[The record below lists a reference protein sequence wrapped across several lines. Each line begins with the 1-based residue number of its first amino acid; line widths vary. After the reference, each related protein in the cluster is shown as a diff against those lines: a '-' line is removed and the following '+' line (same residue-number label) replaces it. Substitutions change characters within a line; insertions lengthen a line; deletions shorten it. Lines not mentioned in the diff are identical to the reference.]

1 MRQPICRLSHEII
14 SKPCAE
20 AVKSLPYNAPNV
32 LSMSTLIICLPPLL
46 PGALP
51 GAAAAYDYAVTPDGR
66 TATVH
71 ASAPAALLPT
81 VLRGGET
88 VAVVPVAMLSWH
100 RVEIPKGVGMA
111 SPRVRVILESLLE
124 DRLLDD
130 ADQLHL
136 ALAPGAV
143 AGTAAWVAACDKRW
157 LRTHLQALE
166 AAGRP
171 VGRIVPEFSP
181 DAGPLQLHILG
192 DEGEPQIVATGGPVE
207 GVQTLPFSASAIGLL
222 PLPSATLVASGL
234 LDGDPAEADVSIFA
248 EPLHAAQAERLL
260 QRKVGLLTST
270 QRWLDAARSPWDLAQ
285 FELLSSSRTRTVKRL
300 SGVGRDLWQ
309 SSAWKPARWG
319 ALLLLVA
326 NLGGLNVWALKEQS
340 ALQRQRAAVQGVL
353 TQTFPQIKLVVDA
366 PVQMERQV
374 AALRQATGA
383 SSGRDLEA
391 MLGAL
396 AAALPPD
403 RSADGIEFAAGEA
416 RFKGLKLQ
424 GADTSALVAQL
435 KAQGYIA
442 RIESD
447 VLALRPAGSPVP

>member
-1 MRQPICRLSHEII
+1 
-14 SKPCAE
+14 
-20 AVKSLPYNAPNV
+20 
-32 LSMSTLIICLPPLL
+32 MSTLIICFPTLL

-51 GAAAAYDYAVTPDGR
+51 GEAAAYDYAVTSDGR

-81 VLRGGET
+81 VARAGET

-136 ALAPGAV
+136 ALAPGAA
-143 AGTAAWVAACDKRW
+143 AGAATWVAACDKRW

-181 DAGPLQLHILG
+181 DTGPLQLHVLG
-192 DEGEPQIVATGGPVE
+192 DEGEPQMVATGGAVV
-207 GVQTLPFSASAIGLL
+207 GVQSLPFSAAALGLL
-222 PLPSATLVASGL
+222 PLPPAAMAESAA
-234 LDGDPAEADVSIFA
+234 LDGDTAESDMLVFA
-248 EPLHAAQAERLL
+248 EPLHAARAEHLL
-260 QRKVGLLTST
+260 QRKVGLLTPT

-326 NLGGLNVWALKEQS
+326 NLAGLNVWAVKEQS
-340 ALQRQRAAVQGVL
+340 SLQRQRAAVQGVL
-353 TQTFPQIKLVVDA
+353 TETFPQVKLVVDA

-391 MLGAL
+391 MLGVL
-396 AAALPPD
+396 AEALPPD

-424 GADTSALVAQL
+424 GADTNALVAQL

-447 VLALRPAGSPVP
+447 VLALRPVGSPSP